1 MENILISKE
10 YFNELSLKYNEL
22 KKERELVLIQLEEA
36 REKGDLSENADY
48 DAAKKRLREID
59 AEINKNDNIIKNS
72 TVFDPSNI
80 EKSTVNLFA
89 KVTLESLSNNTQVK
103 YQLVSEAE
111 ADMSKK
117 KISILSP
124 LGKELLNQKIGAI
137 ISYKAPIGVL
147 KFKILDINYE

>member
-1 MENILISKE
+1 MENTLISKE
-10 YFNELSLKYNEL
+10 YFNELSLKYNKL

-80 EKSTVNLFA
+80 EKSTVN
-89 KVTLESLSNNTQVK
+89 
-103 YQLVSEAE
+103 
-111 ADMSKK
+111 
-117 KISILSP
+117 
-124 LGKELLNQKIGAI
+124 
-137 ISYKAPIGVL
+137 
-147 KFKILDINYE
+147 

>member
-89 KVTLESLSNNTQVK
+89 KVTLESNNTQVK

-124 LGKELLNQKIGAI
+124 LGKELLNQRIGAI